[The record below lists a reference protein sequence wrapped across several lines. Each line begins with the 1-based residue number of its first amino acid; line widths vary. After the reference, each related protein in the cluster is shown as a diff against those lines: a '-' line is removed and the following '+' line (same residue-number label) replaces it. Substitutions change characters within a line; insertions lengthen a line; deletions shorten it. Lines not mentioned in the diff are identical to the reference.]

1 MKDALQTY
9 STLDHT
15 HDSRRSV
22 IIHSVEDLYLKMR
35 KRPLSLAAT
44 LLVVL
49 LLVTLGCAPRK
60 VAGVSS
66 ELVGVSLASWS
77 EPAPYGMVQI
87 PQGHIVLGE
96 READTVWGTPA
107 ESKAISV
114 DAFWMDQ
121 TEVTNAQWR
130 QFVYYVRDSIVR
142 ERLADP
148 LYGGNPLYKI
158 TTDRYGDPIKPYL
171 DWSQPL
177 PSPKHALEQELQA
190 VESVYYTNP
199 VTGERKLDPKQ
210 MLYKYEV
217 YDYHAA
223 ALYRNSLQA
232 EVRAS
237 KNIQEPVV
245 ISKDT
250 AYVNDRGEVIRA
262 TLTRPLTSEY
272 DFLNTYIVAIY
283 PDETVWVNDY
293 PNSTN
298 QIYTRT
304 YFNHPRYDNHPVV
317 GISWEQ
323 ATAFCNWRT
332 ENYRKG
338 LGIPAGTVIP
348 EFRLPTEAEWEYAAR
363 AGRSNTKYP
372 WNSDDLETNEE
383 CFLANFKPFEGDY
396 AADGHVITSEVS
408 SFSPNDYGLF
418 DMAGNV
424 AEWTSSSYFVS
435 SYEMMDDV
443 NPQMQYIAAREDNQM
458 LQRKVA
464 KGGSWKDVLR
474 FIKSTRR
481 TYAPQNEA
489 HSYIGFRCV
498 RSIISNKK

>member
-1 MKDALQTY
+1 MKEALPTY
-9 STLDHT
+9 SSPSESA
-15 HDSRRSV
+15 HDARSV
-22 IIHSVEDLYLKMR
+22 QRLRTRIRAGAL
-35 KRPLSLAAT
+35 PLLGALA
-44 LLVVL
+44 L
-49 LLVTLGCAPRK
+49 LLLFISVLSMVSCAPKRGS
-60 VAGVSS
+60 GVSA
-66 ELVGVSLASWS
+66 ELVGVGLASWS

-96 READTVWGTPA
+96 READTVWGLPA
-107 ESKAISV
+107 EYRAISV

-158 TTDRYGDPIKPYL
+158 TTDKYGDPVKPYL

-177 PSPKHALEQELQA
+177 PTPKRALEQELEA
-190 VESVYYTNP
+190 MESVYYTNP

-223 ALYRNSLQA
+223 ALYRNNLQK

-237 KNIQEPVV
+237 KGVQEPVM

-250 AYVNDRGEVIRA
+250 AYVNDRGEIIRE
-262 TLTRPLTSEY
+262 TITRQLASEY

-293 PNSTN
+293 PNSKN
-298 QIYTRT
+298 EIYTRT

-323 ATAFCNWRT
+323 ATAFCHWRT
-332 ENYRKG
+332 DNYRKG
-338 LGIPAGTVIP
+338 LNLPDGAIVP

-363 AGRSNTKYP
+363 AGRTNTKFP
-372 WNSDDLETNEE
+372 WNSEDLDSEDV

-396 AADGHVITSEVS
+396 AADGQVITSQVS
-408 SFSPNDYGLF
+408 TFSPNDYGLY

-443 NPQMQYIAAREDNQM
+443 NPQMHYNAAREDNTM
-458 LQRKVA
+458 LRRKVA

-474 FIKSTRR
+474 FIRSTRR
-481 TYAPQNEA
+481 IYAPQDEA

-498 RSIISNKK
+498 RSIINNSK